1 MEGLDG
7 VGYHFVVIFNDND
20 WSPKTHHVEVGTGT
34 HQARFGNGGQ
44 FSLFAYVAAAFGLH
58 VTDGGV
64 CHGDDRIESF
74 PGSGKIV
81 VQCRYLEVGKFWG
94 TPAAEVVVSPV
105 TA

>member
-44 FSLFAYVAAAFGLH
+44 FSLFAYVAAAFVFTSLM
-58 VTDGGV
+58 
-64 CHGDDRIESF
+64 
-74 PGSGKIV
+74 
-81 VQCRYLEVGKFWG
+81 
-94 TPAAEVVVSPV
+94 AAFAMVMTE
-105 TA
+105 